1 MGIELP
7 TIAIRVKIPSYLY
20 VQISVKIVE
29 AISVAVVYLSFT
41 EQTILFQPIFMD
53 PFPQRKKRI
62 FIYSLQYF

>member
-29 AISVAVVYLSFT
+29 AISCGSA
-41 EQTILFQPIFMD
+41 LFVF
-53 PFPQRKKRI
+53 
-62 FIYSLQYF
+62 SLNKLYCANQSLWV